1 MAENFSIDGL
11 KEINRTLSA
20 IDKSLYP
27 ELVVALTDDAYAN
40 VKKGSKKHIQSGNL
54 DDNIAFKVS
63 RNRLTGE
70 VFIEDNAMMV
80 DWKGKKV
87 NYALFVLFG
96 SRPHPINP
104 KHKKALRFSSVGKF
118 VFAKGI
124 KKHPGYK
131 GDNFLHDGV
140 QETFNKIDK
149 IFQGMKSEYK

>member
-1 MAENFSIDGL
+1 MAESFSIDGL

-63 RNRLTGE
+63 KKELTGE

-96 SRPHPINP
+96 SRPHYMNA
-104 KHKKALRFSSVGKF
+104 KNKKALRFSSVGKF
-118 VFAKGI
+118 VFAKGVN
-124 KKHPGYK
+124 HPGYK

-149 IFQGMKSEYK
+149 IFQGVKSEYK